1 MRVIVTG
8 GGTGG
13 HIYPA
18 LAIAD
23 EIKKREPDSDI
34 LYIGNDIGLEKD
46 IVPKTGYP
54 IEYVAARWF
63 DKSNV
68 FELAATGFVTF
79 RGVRQTLKIMK
90 KFKPDAVIGT
100 GGFVCF
106 PVIYAGHKYGANVIF
121 TNKMPIPEWPTEGLR
136 DLWTEYSWV
145 LTRPPNFSK
154 SRKNIN
160 MWEIRLERY
169 FSMLI

>member
-68 FELAATGFVTF
+68 FELAATGLVTF
-79 RGVRQTLKIMK
+79 INQFCRIM
-90 KFKPDAVIGT
+90 
-100 GGFVCF
+100 
-106 PVIYAGHKYGANVIF
+106 
-121 TNKMPIPEWPTEGLR
+121 
-136 DLWTEYSWV
+136 
-145 LTRPPNFSK
+145 
-154 SRKNIN
+154 
-160 MWEIRLERY
+160 
-169 FSMLI
+169 